1 VFKKRKERRSQVDI
15 DTINMY
21 ITWVEELS
29 ATETKLRADIQAL
42 EQGRDEQ
49 DTNYQQMILD
59 FRDALED
66 MARKNLELQKELDYY
81 KLMDAL
87 DDSQK
92 NTS

>member
-1 VFKKRKERRSQVDI
+1 MFKKRKERRSQVDI